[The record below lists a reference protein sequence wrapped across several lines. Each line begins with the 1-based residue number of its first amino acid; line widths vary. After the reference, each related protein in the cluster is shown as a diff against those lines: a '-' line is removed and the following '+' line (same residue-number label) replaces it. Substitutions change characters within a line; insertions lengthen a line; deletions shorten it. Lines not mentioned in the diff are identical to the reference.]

1 MKHIFAGITCL
12 VALVVYAMTMA
23 PTVSFWDC
31 GEFVACANTLGIPH
45 PPGTP
50 FFVFFARAV
59 IVLLPFVEEIAK
71 RVNYIS
77 VVSSAATVY
86 VTALFAWELLATVL
100 KTDALA
106 QKISDKVRYIVL
118 GTAALVA
125 GFLLTFSD
133 TFWFNAVEAEV
144 YGIAMFILMLVSYLG
159 LVWYNKRDDE
169 DSANRILIFICY
181 IAFLGV
187 GAHLYT
193 MLTVP
198 AVFVLLLVA
207 QPKKIVERIPVWITG
222 TLLCSV
228 IYMVSNFIEISIWCV
243 VVLFATIISSKKFGA
258 TKCCKFVVWA
268 VICFGLVYLVLNI
281 LDIGSSKRFI
291 KYVGILIGGGLC
303 KLVSKDVNDPAKDA
317 AYMRSLRLSL
327 AFAFFALI
335 GYSTHLYIPIRSELN
350 PTIDENNP
358 EINIRDDQGNLQ
370 LGNLFK
376 AENWDAFNAFI
387 ERKQYGSESMISRA
401 FYRRARTAHQ
411 FLSFPHMGYGG
422 YQMAQYLP
430 YKVGE
435 VNYANGVYTF
445 DSADNQPVE
454 RFGFKFPTQM
464 SFMGDAVLPQLLIF
478 LIFNGLIVM
487 VCVFIWRRNKKL
499 GVFTSIL
506 YALCSLGLLFY
517 INFADGA
524 RMEQRDHDY
533 WVSVMT
539 RNVQDLNSRGAG
551 INALPDPN
559 ELIDMR
565 QNIEHTKI
573 RIEMLKGRENTQG
586 RIAEL
591 QKQLETYTNS
601 SVWQNWTKIEQ
612 GFAQVGSRAPFPESV
627 HLEVRE
633 RDYFYTPAFI
643 FMSLIF
649 GIGAGILVFLCA
661 TGTMPTL
668 AAPLA
673 AALVLVSFVIPCA
686 SNYKEHDRSGLWVP
700 WDYAFNLLNSC
711 RPNAILFTNGDND
724 TFPLWFAQEVAGVR
738 KDVRVV
744 NLSLGN
750 TDWYIKQ
757 MLENEPILKL
767 SYTKETIDSDMVLD
781 NSSANNPNHQTSTWV
796 KKAQRLMP
804 QLKSRIDAMEG
815 QQLSAADSVKL
826 LQFKVHY
833 QVWDA
838 FTEWAARTRS
848 SMMLT
853 QHKLVVDLALQNMD
867 RPIEIST
874 TVGTSNFMG
883 LEKYMVQEGMVYNL
897 VKGDLN
903 PKRNAFDAA
912 YTANLIDNVYKYRGL
927 GDGTAYI
934 NDETIR
940 LLSSYISLY
949 LQISFDARDKIEK
962 LRNSHPFTADKK
974 AQVDS
979 LATASAKYLEMGIKQ
994 FPDEWRNYWAAAFV
1008 YQAAGMKQQAIEVAN
1023 RGLEAVPSFEEG
1035 GRARL
1040 MMAIRQAETLSDE
1053 PLKVEEPAPAADSAA
1068 PADSAASAVV
1078 AAAN

>member
-12 VALVVYAMTMA
+12 VALIVYVMTMA

-50 FFVFFARAV
+50 FFVFLARAV

-86 VTALFAWELLATVL
+86 VTALFAWEILAIVL
-100 KTDALA
+100 DSAKQVGEGIFERL
-106 QKISDKVRYIVL
+106 SDKITGKVRTTVL

-159 LVWYNKRDDE
+159 LVWYRKRDE
-169 DSANRILIFICY
+169 DYSDRILMFICY

-228 IYMVSNFIEISIWCV
+228 IYMVSAFIEISIACL
-243 VVLFATIISSKKFGA
+243 VVLS
-258 TKCCKFVVWA
+258 
-268 VICFGLVYLVLNI
+268 VLA
-281 LDIGSSKRFI
+281 L
-291 KYVGILIGGGLC
+291 
-303 KLVSKDVNDPAKDA
+303 AKPFKA
-317 AYMRSLRLSL
+317 GMNRSVRLSL
-327 AFAFFALI
+327 AFAFFALV

-376 AENWDAFNAFI
+376 AENWEAFNAFI

-401 FYRRARTAHQ
+401 FYRRSRVSHQ

-445 DSADNQPVE
+445 DAGDNQPVE
-454 RFGFKFPTQM
+454 RLGFKFPTQM
-464 SFMGDAVLPQLLIF
+464 SFMGDATLPQLLFF

-487 VCVFIWRRNKKL
+487 VCVFVWKRNTKM
-499 GVFTSIL
+499 GVFMSVL

-524 RMEQRDHDY
+524 RMEQRDRDY
-533 WVSVMT
+533 WVSVMN
-539 RNVQDLNSRGAG
+539 RNIQDLNNRGAG
-551 INALPDPN
+551 ITALPDPN

-565 QNIEHTKI
+565 QNIEHARI
-573 RIEMLKGRENTQG
+573 RLENLENRGGDAGRIESLKREISGYENT
-586 RIAEL
+586 A
-591 QKQLETYTNS
+591 
-601 SVWQNWTKIEQ
+601 VWQNWKKIEQ
-612 GFAQVGSRAPFPESV
+612 GFAQVGARAPFPESV

-643 FMSLIF
+643 FMSLVY
-649 GIGAGILVFLCA
+649 GVGAGILVFMAA
-661 TGTMPTL
+661 TGSMAVMATPV
-668 AAPLA
+668 AAT
-673 AALVLVSFVIPCA
+673 LVLVSFLIPCV

-700 WDYAFNLLNSC
+700 WDYAYNLLNSC

-724 TFPLWFAQEVAGVR
+724 TFPLWFAQEVAGIR

-757 MLENEPILKL
+757 MLDNEPILKL
-767 SYTKETIDSDMVLD
+767 SYTKETIDRDMVLD

-796 KKAQRLMP
+796 KNANRLMP
-804 QLKSRIDAMEG
+804 QLKQRIDAMEG
-815 QQLSAADSVKL
+815 QQLSAADSAKL

-848 SMMLT
+848 SMMLA
-853 QHKLVVDLALQNMD
+853 QHKLVIDLALQNMD

-883 LEKYMVQEGMVYNL
+883 LEKYMVQEGMVYNFQ
-897 VKGDLN
+897 KGDLTVR
-903 PKRNAFDAA
+903 RNSFDAA
-912 YTANLIDNVYKYRGL
+912 YTASLIDTVYKYRGL

-934 NDETIR
+934 NDETER
-940 LLSSYISLY
+940 LLSSYVSLY
-949 LQISFDARDKIEK
+949 LQISFDARDQIEK
-962 LRNSHPFTADKK
+962 LRSEHPFTAEKK
-974 AQVDS
+974 AKVDS
-979 LATASAKYLEMGIKQ
+979 LAASAAKYLEMGIKQ
-994 FPDEWRNYWAAAFV
+994 FPKEWRNYWAAAFV
-1008 YQAAGMKQQAIEVAN
+1008 FQAAGQKANAMDVVN
-1023 RGLEAVPSFEEG
+1023 RGMEAVPSFEEG

-1040 MMAIRQAETLSDE
+1040 AMAQRQIEMMSDE
-1053 PLKVEEPAPAADSAA
+1053 PLKVEEAPAAPAADSAETT
-1068 PADSAASAVV
+1068 PAENAVV

>member
-1 MKHIFAGITCL
+1 MLKEKWKKHLFAGIASL
-12 VALVVYAMTMA
+12 VALVVYVLTMA

-50 FFVFFARAV
+50 FFVFLARAV
-59 IVLLPFVEEIAK
+59 IILLPFVEEIAK

-100 KTDALA
+100 KSDVLA
-106 QKISDKVRYIVL
+106 EKISDKVRTVVL
-118 GTAALVA
+118 ATAALVA

-159 LVWYNKRDDE
+159 LVWYNKRNEAYSD
-169 DSANRILIFICY
+169 RILIFICY

-198 AVFVLLLVA
+198 AVFALLLVA
-207 QPKKIVERIPVWITG
+207 EPKKIVERIPIWITG

-228 IYMVSNFIEISIWCV
+228 IYMVSAFIEIS
-243 VVLFATIISSKKFGA
+243 
-258 TKCCKFVVWA
+258 FVCLIA
-268 VICFGLVYLVLNI
+268 LSI
-281 LDIGSSKRFI
+281 LCLAKPI
-291 KYVGILIGGGLC
+291 KNKGVQ
-303 KLVSKDVNDPAKDA
+303 
-317 AYMRSLRLSL
+317 RSMRLSL

-350 PTIDENNP
+350 PIIDENDP
-358 EINIRDDQGNLQ
+358 EINIRDEQGNLQ

-376 AENWDAFNAFI
+376 DENWVAFNNFI

-401 FYRRARTAHQ
+401 FYRRSRVSHQ

-430 YKVGE
+430 YKVGD

-445 DSADNQPVE
+445 DASDNQPIE
-454 RFGFKFPTQM
+454 RFGIKFPTQM
-464 SFMGDAVLPQLLIF
+464 NFMGDATLPQFIMF
-478 LIFNGLIVM
+478 LILNGLLVM
-487 VCVFIWRRNKKL
+487 VCVFVWKRNRNM
-499 GVFTSIL
+499 GVFVSVL

-517 INFADGA
+517 INFADGT
-524 RMEQRDHDY
+524 RMEQREHDY
-533 WVSVMT
+533 WVSVMS
-539 RNVQDLNSRGAG
+539 RNVSDLNSRGMG
-551 INALPDPN
+551 ISALPDPN

-565 QNIEHTKI
+565 QNIEFTKI
-573 RIEMLKGRENTQG
+573 RMENVKARG
-586 RIAEL
+586 GNDARLAEL
-591 QKQLETYTNS
+591 QRELDGYMNS
-601 SVWQNWTKIEQ
+601 AVWQNWQKIES
-612 GFAQVGSRAPFPESV
+612 GFAQVGSRAPFPDAV

-643 FMSLIF
+643 FMSMIY

-661 TGTMPTL
+661 TSSF
-668 AAPLA
+668 AAFANPV
-673 AALVLVSFVIPCA
+673 AALLVAVSFLIPCI

-700 WDYAFNLLNSC
+700 WDYAYNLLNSC

-724 TFPLWFAQEVAGVR
+724 TFPLWFAQEVAGIR

-757 MLENEPILKL
+757 MLTNEPILKL
-767 SYTKETIDSDMVLD
+767 SYDKAAIDRDMVLD
-781 NSSANNPNHQTSTWV
+781 NSSASNPNHQVATWV
-796 KKAQRLMP
+796 KNAQRLMP
-804 QLKSRIDAMEG
+804 QLKNRIDAMEG
-815 QQLSAADSVKL
+815 QQLSPADSAKL
-826 LQFKVHY
+826 MQFKVHY

-848 SMMLT
+848 GMMLT
-853 QHKLVVDLALQNMD
+853 QHKLVIDLALQNMD
-867 RPIEIST
+867 KPIEIST

-883 LEKYMVQEGMVYNL
+883 LEKYMVQEGMVYNF

-903 PKRNAFDAA
+903 PKRNAFDAK
-912 YTANLIDNVYKYRGL
+912 YTADLIDSVFKFRGL

-940 LLSSYISLY
+940 LLSGYVSLY
-949 LQISFDARDKIEK
+949 LQISFDARDKIST
-962 LRNSHPFTADKK
+962 LRNSHPFTAEKK

-979 LATASAKYLEMGIKQ
+979 LAASAAKYLEMGMKQ
-994 FPDEWRNYWAAAFV
+994 FPSEWRNYWAAAFV
-1008 YQAAGMKQQAIEVAN
+1008 YEAAGEKAKAQEVLN
-1023 RGLEAVPSFEEG
+1023 RGLENVPAYEEG

-1040 MMAIRQAETLSDE
+1040 LMSGRQIEQMSDE
-1053 PLKVEEPAPAADSAA
+1053 PLKVEESAPAEQPDSAEK
-1068 PADSAASAVV
+1068 DSAKEPAVV

>member
-1 MKHIFAGITCL
+1 MKHIFAGIASL
-12 VALVVYAMTMA
+12 VALIVYAMTMA

-106 QKISDKVRYIVL
+106 EKISSKVRTIVL
-118 GTAALVA
+118 ATAALVA

-144 YGIAMFILMLVSYLG
+144 YGVAMFILMLISYMG
-159 LVWYNKRDDE
+159 LLWFNKKDE
-169 DSANRILIFICY
+169 PSSDKILIFICY

-207 QPKKIVERIPVWITG
+207 EPKKIVERIPIWITG

-228 IYMVSNFIEISIWCV
+228 IYMVSAFIEISLVCL
-243 VVLFATIISSKKFGA
+243 VVLA
-258 TKCCKFVVWA
+258 
-268 VICFGLVYLVLNI
+268 I
-281 LDIGSSKRFI
+281 LTAI
-291 KYVGILIGGGLC
+291 KPFTPN
-303 KLVSKDVNDPAKDA
+303 VNKAI
-317 AYMRSLRLSL
+317 RLSL
-327 AFAFFALI
+327 AFAFFALV

-350 PTIDENNP
+350 PIIDENDP

-376 AENWDAFNAFI
+376 SENWESFNNFV
-387 ERKQYGSESMISRA
+387 ERKQYGSESMLSRA
-401 FYRRARTAHQ
+401 FYRRSQLAHQ
-411 FLSFPHMGYGG
+411 VLSFPSMSYGG

-430 YKVGE
+430 YKVGG

-445 DSADNQPVE
+445 DASENEPLE
-454 RFGFKFPTQM
+454 RFGIKFPTQM
-464 SFMGDAVLPQLLIF
+464 SFMGDQVLPQLLIF
-478 LIFNGLIVM
+478 ILFNGLIVM
-487 VCVFIWRRNKKL
+487 VCAFVWKRNKNL
-499 GVFTSIL
+499 GIYMSVL

-517 INFADGA
+517 INFADGT
-524 RMEQRDHDY
+524 RMEQREHDY
-533 WVSVMT
+533 WVSIMT
-539 RNVQDLNSRGAG
+539 RNVQDLNSRGAA
-551 INALPDPN
+551 IPMVPDPN
-559 ELIDMR
+559 DLIDLR
-565 QNIEHTKI
+565 QDIERTKI
-573 RIEMLKGRENTQG
+573 RIEVLRQRNTPAPK
-586 RIAEL
+586 IAEL
-591 QKQLETYTNS
+591 EKKLSSLQNS
-601 SVWQNWTKIEQ
+601 TAWQAWQKIEN
-612 GFAQVGSRAPFPESV
+612 GFAQVGARAPFPDAV
-627 HLEVRE
+627 HMEVRE

-643 FMSLIF
+643 FMSLIL
-649 GIGAGILVFLCA
+649 GIGAGILVLTCA
-661 TGTMPTL
+661 TGAY
-668 AAPLA
+668 AAFASPVA
-673 AALVLVSFVIPCA
+673 AVLVLVSFLVPCI

-700 WDYAFNLLNSC
+700 WDYAYNLLNSC

-724 TFPLWFAQEVAGVR
+724 TFPLWFAQEVAGIR

-757 MLENEPILKL
+757 MLDNEPILKL
-767 SYTKETIDSDMVLD
+767 SYDKKTIDSDMVLD
-781 NSSANNPNHQTSTWV
+781 NSSASNPNHQVSTWV
-796 KKAQRLMP
+796 KNAERLMP
-804 QLKSRIDAMEG
+804 QLKARIDQMEG
-815 QQLSAADSVKL
+815 QELSAADSAKL

-838 FTEWAARTRS
+838 FVDWANRTRS

-853 QHKLVVDLALQNMD
+853 QHKLVIDLALQNMD
-867 RPIEIST
+867 KPIEIST

-883 LEKYMVQEGMVYNL
+883 LEKYMVQEGMVYNF
-897 VKGDLN
+897 VKGDLE

-912 YTANLIDNVYKYRGL
+912 YTASLIDSVYKFRGL
-927 GDGTAYI
+927 GDGTAFV
-934 NDETIR
+934 NSETER
-940 LLSSYISLY
+940 LLSSYVSLY
-949 LQISFDARDKIEK
+949 LQISFDVRDQISA
-962 LRNSHPFTADKK
+962 LRQEHPFTKEKK
-974 AQVDS
+974 ATVDS
-979 LATASAKYLEMGIKQ
+979 LALQATKYLELGIRQ
-994 FPDEWRNYWAAAFV
+994 FPKEWRCYWAAAFV
-1008 YQAAGMKQQAIEVAN
+1008 FEAAGMKQEALNVLSKGIAAI
-1023 RGLEAVPSFEEG
+1023 PDYEEG
-1035 GRARL
+1035 GKARL
-1040 MMAIRQAETLSDE
+1040 AMSLQQISAMPDE
-1053 PLKVEEPAPAADSAA
+1053 PLQVEETLPETDSSNGVSDTAGGVQ
-1068 PADSAASAVV
+1068 DSTVETSDSTPTV
-1078 AAAN
+1078 AMAQ

>member
-1 MKHIFAGITCL
+1 MLKEKWMKHIFAGITCL
-12 VALVVYAMTMA
+12 VALIVYVMTMA

-50 FFVFFARAV
+50 FFVFLARAV
-59 IVLLPFVEEIAK
+59 IVLLPFVGEIAK

-106 QKISDKVRYIVL
+106 EKITGKVRTAVL

-159 LVWYNKRDDE
+159 LVWYNKRNEAYSD
-169 DSANRILIFICY
+169 RILIFICY

-198 AVFVLLLVA
+198 AVFALLLVA
-207 QPKKIVERIPVWITG
+207 EPKKIVERIPIWITG

-228 IYMVSNFIEISIWCV
+228 IYMVSAFIEIS
-243 VVLFATIISSKKFGA
+243 
-258 TKCCKFVVWA
+258 FVCLIA
-268 VICFGLVYLVLNI
+268 LSILCLVKPVKNP
-281 LDIGSSKRFI
+281 G
-291 KYVGILIGGGLC
+291 VQ
-303 KLVSKDVNDPAKDA
+303 
-317 AYMRSLRLSL
+317 RSMRLSL

-350 PTIDENNP
+350 PIIDENDP
-358 EINIRDDQGNLQ
+358 EINIRDEQGNFQ

-376 AENWDAFNAFI
+376 DENWVAFNNFI

-401 FYRRARTAHQ
+401 FYRRSRVSHQ

-430 YKVGE
+430 YKVGD

-445 DSADNQPVE
+445 DANDNQPVE
-454 RFGFKFPTQM
+454 RLGIKFPTQM
-464 SFMGDAVLPQLLIF
+464 SFMGDATLPQFMMFLL
-478 LIFNGLIVM
+478 FNGLLVM
-487 VCVFIWRRNKKL
+487 ACVFVWKRNRHV
-499 GVFTSIL
+499 GVFVSAL

-517 INFADGA
+517 INFADGT
-524 RMEQRDHDY
+524 RMEQREHDY
-533 WVSVMT
+533 WVSVMN
-539 RNVQDLNSRGAG
+539 RNVSDLNARGMG
-551 INALPDPN
+551 ITALPDPN
-559 ELIDMR
+559 DLIDMR

-573 RIEMLKGRENTQG
+573 RMETLKARGANDARLADLQRELDG
-586 RIAEL
+586 
-591 QKQLETYTNS
+591 YMNS
-601 SVWQNWTKIEQ
+601 TVWQNWQKIEN
-612 GFAQVGSRAPFPESV
+612 GFAQVGSRAPFPDAV

-643 FMSLIF
+643 FMSMIY

-661 TGTMPTL
+661 TSSF
-668 AAPLA
+668 AAFANPV
-673 AALVLVSFVIPCA
+673 AALLVAVSFLVPCV

-757 MLENEPILKL
+757 MLDNEPILKL
-767 SYTKETIDSDMVLD
+767 SYDKAAIDRDMVLD
-781 NSSANNPNHQTSTWV
+781 NSSASNPNHQVSTWV
-796 KKAQRLMP
+796 KNAQRLMP
-804 QLKSRIDAMEG
+804 QLKNRIDAMEG
-815 QQLSAADSVKL
+815 QQLSAADSAKL

-848 SMMLT
+848 GMMLT
-853 QHKLVVDLALQNMD
+853 QHKLVIDLALQNMD
-867 RPIEIST
+867 KPIEIST

-897 VKGDLN
+897 VKGDLT

-912 YTANLIDNVYKYRGL
+912 YTANLIDSVFKFRGL

-934 NDETIR
+934 NSETER
-940 LLSSYISLY
+940 LLSGYVSLY
-949 LQISFDARDKIEK
+949 LQISFDARDKISA

-979 LATASAKYLEMGIKQ
+979 LATAAAKYLEMGMKQ
-994 FPDEWRNYWAAAFV
+994 FPSEWRNYWAAAFV
-1008 YQAAGMKQQAIEVAN
+1008 YEAAGEKAKAQEVLN
-1023 RGLEAVPSFEEG
+1023 RGLENVPVYEDG

-1040 MMAIRQAETLSDE
+1040 LMSGRQIEQMSDE
-1053 PLKVEEPAPAADSAA
+1053 PLKVEEPVPAE
-1068 PADSAASAVV
+1068 PADSAEKDSAKEPAVV
-1078 AAAN
+1078 AAAQ

>member
-1 MKHIFAGITCL
+1 MFNKEKWMKHIFAGITCL

-106 QKISDKVRYIVL
+106 QKISEKVRYIVL

-144 YGIAMFILMLVSYLG
+144 YGIAMLILMLVSYLG

-169 DSANRILIFICY
+169 DYANRILIFICY

-198 AVFVLLLVA
+198 AVFALLLVA
-207 QPKKIVERIPVWITG
+207 EPKKIVERIPVWITG

-228 IYMVSNFIEISIWCV
+228 IYMVSAFIEISLGCL
-243 VVLFATIISSKKFGA
+243 VVLAILSVAKPFRPRMNK
-258 TKCCKFVVWA
+258 A
-268 VICFGLVYLVLNI
+268 V
-281 LDIGSSKRFI
+281 
-291 KYVGILIGGGLC
+291 
-303 KLVSKDVNDPAKDA
+303 
-317 AYMRSLRLSL
+317 RLSL

>member
-1 MKHIFAGITCL
+1 MLKEKWMKHIFAGIAAL
-12 VALVVYAMTMA
+12 VALVVYVLTMA

-50 FFVFFARAV
+50 FFVFLARAV
-59 IVLLPFVEEIAK
+59 IVLLPFVGEIAK

-106 QKISDKVRYIVL
+106 EKITGKVRTAVL
-118 GTAALVA
+118 ATSALVA

-159 LVWYNKRDDE
+159 LVWYNKRNEEYSD
-169 DSANRILIFICY
+169 RILIFICY

-198 AVFVLLLVA
+198 AVFALLLVA
-207 QPKKIVERIPVWITG
+207 EPKKIVERIPIWITG

-228 IYMVSNFIEISIWCV
+228 IYMVSAFIEIS
-243 VVLFATIISSKKFGA
+243 F
-258 TKCCKFVVWA
+258 
-268 VICFGLVYLVLNI
+268 ICLIALSI
-281 LDIGSSKRFI
+281 LCLAKPI
-291 KYVGILIGGGLC
+291 KNKGVQ
-303 KLVSKDVNDPAKDA
+303 
-317 AYMRSLRLSL
+317 RSMRLSL

-350 PTIDENNP
+350 PIIDENDP
-358 EINIRDDQGNLQ
+358 EINIRDEQGNLQ

-376 AENWDAFNAFI
+376 DENWVAFNNFI

-401 FYRRARTAHQ
+401 FYRRARISHQ

-430 YKVGE
+430 YKVGD
-435 VNYANGVYTF
+435 VNYANGIYTF
-445 DSADNQPVE
+445 DAADNQPVE
-454 RFGFKFPTQM
+454 RFGIKFPTQM
-464 SFMGDAVLPQLLIF
+464 SFMGDATLPQFLMF
-478 LIFNGLIVM
+478 LIFNGLLIM
-487 VCVFIWRRNKKL
+487 VCVFVWKRNRNM
-499 GVFTSIL
+499 GVFVSVL

-517 INFADGA
+517 INFADGT
-524 RMEQRDHDY
+524 RMEQREHDY
-533 WVSVMT
+533 WVSVMS
-539 RNVQDLNSRGAG
+539 RNVQDLNSRGMG
-551 INALPDPN
+551 ITALPDPN

-565 QNIEHTKI
+565 QNIEHAKI
-573 RIEMLKGRENTQG
+573 RMETLKARGANDAQLATLQRE
-586 RIAEL
+586 IDD
-591 QKQLETYTNS
+591 YSNS
-601 SVWQNWTKIEQ
+601 VVWQNWQKIEN
-612 GFAQVGSRAPFPESV
+612 GFAQVGARAPFPDAV

-643 FMSLIF
+643 FMSMIY
-649 GIGAGILVFLCA
+649 GIGAGILVFMVA
-661 TGTMPTL
+661 TSSF
-668 AAPLA
+668 AAFANPVA
-673 AALVLVSFVIPCA
+673 AALVAVSFLVPCI

-757 MLENEPILKL
+757 MLDNEPILKL
-767 SYTKETIDSDMVLD
+767 SYDKAAIDRDMVLD
-781 NSSANNPNHQTSTWV
+781 NSSASNPNHQVSTWV
-796 KKAQRLMP
+796 KNAQRLMP
-804 QLKSRIDAMEG
+804 QLKNRIDAMEG
-815 QQLSAADSVKL
+815 QQLSAADSAKL
-826 LQFKVHY
+826 MQFKVHY

-848 SMMLT
+848 GMMLT
-853 QHKLVVDLALQNMD
+853 QHKLVIDLALQNMD
-867 RPIEIST
+867 KPIEIST

-883 LEKYMVQEGMVYNL
+883 LEKYMVQEGMVYNF

-912 YTANLIDNVYKYRGL
+912 YTANLIDSVFKFRGL

-934 NDETIR
+934 NSETER
-940 LLSSYISLY
+940 LLSGYVSLY
-949 LQISFDARDKIEK
+949 LQISFDARDKITALK
-962 LRNSHPFTADKK
+962 NSHPFTAEKK
-974 AQVDS
+974 AEVDS
-979 LATASAKYLEMGIKQ
+979 LAAAASKYLEMGMKQ
-994 FPDEWRNYWAAAFV
+994 FPSEWRNYWAAAFV
-1008 YQAAGMKQQAIEVAN
+1008 YEAAGEKAKAQEVLN
-1023 RGLEAVPSFEEG
+1023 RGLENVPAYEEG

-1040 MMAIRQAETLSDE
+1040 LMSGRQIEMMSDE
-1053 PLKVEEPAPAADSAA
+1053 PLKVEAPAEPATDSAEK
-1068 PADSAASAVV
+1068 DSAKEPAVV
-1078 AAAN
+1078 AAAE

>member
-1 MKHIFAGITCL
+1 MKHIFAGIASL
-12 VALVVYAMTMA
+12 VALIVYAMTMA

-106 QKISDKVRYIVL
+106 EKISFKVRTIVL
-118 GTAALVA
+118 ATAALVA

-144 YGIAMFILMLVSYLG
+144 YGVAMFILMLVSYLG
-159 LVWYNKRDDE
+159 LVWYNKKDE
-169 DSANRILIFICY
+169 PSSDKILIFICY

-207 QPKKIVERIPVWITG
+207 EPKKIVERIPIWITG

-228 IYMVSNFIEISIWCV
+228 IYMVSAFIEISLVCL
-243 VVLFATIISSKKFGA
+243 VVLA
-258 TKCCKFVVWA
+258 
-268 VICFGLVYLVLNI
+268 I
-281 LDIGSSKRFI
+281 LTAI
-291 KYVGILIGGGLC
+291 KPFTPN
-303 KLVSKDVNDPAKDA
+303 VNKAI
-317 AYMRSLRLSL
+317 RLSL
-327 AFAFFALI
+327 AFAFFALV

-350 PTIDENNP
+350 PIIDENDP

-376 AENWDAFNAFI
+376 SENWESFNNFV
-387 ERKQYGSESMISRA
+387 ERKQYGSESMLSRA
-401 FYRRARTAHQ
+401 FYRRSQLAHQ
-411 FLSFPHMGYGG
+411 VLSFPSMSYGG

-430 YKVGE
+430 YKVGG

-445 DSADNQPVE
+445 DASENEPLE
-454 RFGFKFPTQM
+454 RFGIKFPTQM
-464 SFMGDAVLPQLLIF
+464 SFMGDQVLPQLLIF
-478 LIFNGLIVM
+478 ILFNGLIVM
-487 VCVFIWRRNKKL
+487 VCAFVWKRNRNL
-499 GVFTSIL
+499 GIYMSVL

-517 INFADGA
+517 INFADGT
-524 RMEQRDHDY
+524 RMEQREPDY
-533 WVSVMT
+533 CVSIMS
-539 RNVQDLNSRGAG
+539 RNVQDLNSRGAA
-551 INALPDPN
+551 IPMVPDPN
-559 ELIDMR
+559 DLIDLR
-565 QNIEHTKI
+565 QDIERTKI
-573 RIEMLKGRENTQG
+573 RIEVLRQRNTPAPK
-586 RIAEL
+586 IAEL
-591 QKQLETYTNS
+591 EKKLSSLQNS
-601 SVWQNWTKIEQ
+601 TAWQAWQKIEN
-612 GFAQVGSRAPFPESV
+612 GFAQVGARAPFPDAV
-627 HLEVRE
+627 HMEVRE

-643 FMSLIF
+643 FMSLIL
-649 GIGAGILVFLCA
+649 GIGAGILVLTCA
-661 TGTMPTL
+661 TGAY
-668 AAPLA
+668 AAFASPVA
-673 AALVLVSFVIPCA
+673 AVLVLVSFLVPCI

-700 WDYAFNLLNSC
+700 WDYAYNLLNSC

-724 TFPLWFAQEVAGVR
+724 TFPLWFAQEVAGIR

-757 MLENEPILKL
+757 MLDNEPVLKL
-767 SYTKETIDSDMVLD
+767 SYDKKTIDSDMVLD
-781 NSSANNPNHQTSTWV
+781 NSSASNPNHQVSTWV
-796 KKAQRLMP
+796 KNAERLMP
-804 QLKSRIDAMEG
+804 QLKARIDQMEG
-815 QQLSAADSVKL
+815 QELSAADSAKL

-838 FTEWAARTRS
+838 FVDWANRTRS

-853 QHKLVVDLALQNMD
+853 QHKLVIDLALQNMD
-867 RPIEIST
+867 KPIEIST

-883 LEKYMVQEGMVYNL
+883 LEKYMVQEGMVYNF
-897 VKGDLN
+897 VKGDLE

-912 YTANLIDNVYKYRGL
+912 YTASLIDSVYKFRGL
-927 GDGTAYI
+927 GDGTAFI
-934 NDETIR
+934 NSETER
-940 LLSSYISLY
+940 LLSSYVSLY
-949 LQISFDARDKIEK
+949 LQISFDVRDQISA
-962 LRNSHPFTADKK
+962 LRQEHPFTKEKK
-974 AQVDS
+974 ATVDS
-979 LATASAKYLEMGIKQ
+979 LALQATKYLELGIRQ
-994 FPDEWRNYWAAAFV
+994 FPKEWRCYWASAFV
-1008 YQAAGMKQQAIEVAN
+1008 FEAAGMKQEALNVLSKGIAAI
-1023 RGLEAVPSFEEG
+1023 PDYEEG
-1035 GRARL
+1035 GKARL
-1040 MMAIRQAETLSDE
+1040 AMSLQQISAMPDE
-1053 PLKVEEPAPAADSAA
+1053 PLQVEEPLPETDSTVETS
-1068 PADSAASAVV
+1068 DSTPTV
-1078 AAAN
+1078 AMAQ

>member
-1 MKHIFAGITCL
+1 MLKEKWMKHIFAGIAAL
-12 VALVVYAMTMA
+12 VALVVYVLTMA

-50 FFVFFARAV
+50 FFVFLARAV
-59 IVLLPFVEEIAK
+59 IVLLPFVGEIAK

-106 QKISDKVRYIVL
+106 EKITGKVRTAVL
-118 GTAALVA
+118 ATSALVA

-159 LVWYNKRDDE
+159 LVWYNKRNEEYSD
-169 DSANRILIFICY
+169 RILIFICY

-198 AVFVLLLVA
+198 AVFALLLVA
-207 QPKKIVERIPVWITG
+207 EPKKIVERIPIWITG

-228 IYMVSNFIEISIWCV
+228 IYMVSAFIEIS
-243 VVLFATIISSKKFGA
+243 F
-258 TKCCKFVVWA
+258 
-268 VICFGLVYLVLNI
+268 ICLIALSI
-281 LDIGSSKRFI
+281 LCLAKPI
-291 KYVGILIGGGLC
+291 KNKGVQ
-303 KLVSKDVNDPAKDA
+303 
-317 AYMRSLRLSL
+317 RSMRLSL

-350 PTIDENNP
+350 PIIDENDP
-358 EINIRDDQGNLQ
+358 EINIRDEQGNLQ

-376 AENWDAFNAFI
+376 DENWVAFNNFI

-401 FYRRARTAHQ
+401 FYRRARISHQ

-430 YKVGE
+430 YKVGD
-435 VNYANGVYTF
+435 VNYANGIYTF
-445 DSADNQPVE
+445 DAADNQPVE
-454 RFGFKFPTQM
+454 RFGIKFPTQM
-464 SFMGDAVLPQLLIF
+464 SFMGDATLPQFLMF
-478 LIFNGLIVM
+478 LIFNGLLIM
-487 VCVFIWRRNKKL
+487 VCVFVWKRNRNM
-499 GVFTSIL
+499 GVFVSVL

-517 INFADGA
+517 INFADGT
-524 RMEQRDHDY
+524 RMEQREHDY
-533 WVSVMT
+533 WVSIMS
-539 RNVQDLNSRGAG
+539 RNVQDLNSRGMG
-551 INALPDPN
+551 ITALPDPN
-559 ELIDMR
+559 DLIDMR
-565 QNIEHTKI
+565 QNIEHAKI
-573 RIEMLKGRENTQG
+573 RMETLKARGANEAQLATLQRE
-586 RIAEL
+586 IDD
-591 QKQLETYTNS
+591 YSNS
-601 SVWQNWTKIEQ
+601 VVWQNWQKIEN
-612 GFAQVGSRAPFPESV
+612 GFAQVGARAPFPDAV

-643 FMSLIF
+643 FMSMIY
-649 GIGAGILVFLCA
+649 GIGAGILVFLVA
-661 TGTMPTL
+661 TSSF
-668 AAPLA
+668 AAFANPVA
-673 AALVLVSFVIPCA
+673 AALVAVSFLVPCI

-757 MLENEPILKL
+757 MLDNEPILKL
-767 SYTKETIDSDMVLD
+767 SYDKAAIDRDMVLD
-781 NSSANNPNHQTSTWV
+781 NSSAGNPNHQVSTWV
-796 KKAQRLMP
+796 KNAQRLMP
-804 QLKSRIDAMEG
+804 QLKNRIDAMEG
-815 QQLSAADSVKL
+815 QELSSADSTKL
-826 LQFKVHY
+826 KMFKVHY

-838 FTEWAARTRS
+838 FNEWAARTRS
-848 SMMLT
+848 GMMLT
-853 QHKLVVDLALQNMD
+853 QHKLVIDLALQNMD
-867 RPIEIST
+867 KPIEIST

-883 LEKYMVQEGMVYNL
+883 LEKYMVQEGLVYNL
-897 VKGDLN
+897 VKGDL
-903 PKRNAFDAA
+903 KARDRSFDAA
-912 YTANLIDNVYKYRGL
+912 YTAKLIDSTFKFRGL

-934 NDETIR
+934 NSETER
-940 LLSSYISLY
+940 LLSSYVSLY
-949 LQISFDARDKIEK
+949 LQISFDIREK
-962 LRNSHPFTADKK
+962 MAALRSSSPFTASKK
-974 AQVDS
+974 AEMDS
-979 LATASAKYLEMGIKQ
+979 LAATATKYLELGMKQ
-994 FPDEWRNYWAAAFV
+994 FPREWRNYWAAAFIYEV
-1008 YQAAGMKQQAIEVAN
+1008 AGMKKEAVEVIE
-1023 RGLEAVPSFEEG
+1023 RGLKNVPEFDEG

-1040 MMAIRQAETLSDE
+1040 LMSQQQINQMSDE
-1053 PLKVEEPAPAADSAA
+1053 PLKVEADVPATVDTAVSDSSAT
-1068 PADSAASAVV
+1068 DSTPVV

>member
-1 MKHIFAGITCL
+1 MKINEKWYKHIFAGIAGFI
-12 VALVVYAMTMA
+12 ALIIYMMTMA

-59 IVLLPFVEEIAK
+59 ILLLPFVGEIAK

-100 KTDALA
+100 KTDNLA
-106 QKISDKVRYIVL
+106 QKISAQMRTFVL

-144 YGIAMFILMLVSYLG
+144 YGVAMFILMLVSYLG
-159 LVWYNKRDDE
+159 LVWYNKRDEEGSDK
-169 DSANRILIFICY
+169 ILIFICY

-207 QPKKIVERIPVWITG
+207 QPKKIVERIPIWVTG

-228 IYMVSNFIEISIWCV
+228 IYMVSAFIEIS
-243 VVLFATIISSKKFGA
+243 LFCLIALSVIVFVPAISAKF
-258 TKCCKFVVWA
+258 
-268 VICFGLVYLVLNI
+268 NPN
-281 LDIGSSKRFI
+281 
-291 KYVGILIGGGLC
+291 
-303 KLVSKDVNDPAKDA
+303 VNKAFK
-317 AYMRSLRLSL
+317 LSL
-327 AFAFFALI
+327 AFAFFALV

-350 PTIDENNP
+350 PTIDENDP
-358 EINIRDDQGNLQ
+358 ELNIRDEQGNLQ
-370 LGNLFK
+370 LSNLFNAK
-376 AENWDAFNAFI
+376 NWDAFNAFI

-401 FYRRARTAHQ
+401 FYRRSRLAHQ
-411 FLSFPHMGYGG
+411 VLSFPSMSYGG

-430 YKVGE
+430 TKVGG

-445 DSADNQPVE
+445 DASENEPVQ
-454 RFGFKFPTQM
+454 RLGMTFPTQM
-464 SFMGDAVLPQLLIF
+464 SFMGDNIPMQLFFF
-478 LIFNGLIVM
+478 LLFNGLIVAT
-487 VCVFIWRRNKKL
+487 CVYVYKRNKHV
-499 GVFTSIL
+499 GIFISTL
-506 YALCSLGLLFY
+506 YVLCSLGLLFY
-517 INFADGA
+517 INFADGT
-524 RMEQRDHDY
+524 RMEQRDRDY
-533 WVSVMT
+533 WVSAMT
-539 RNVQDLNSRGAG
+539 RNVADLNSAGAG
-551 INALPDPN
+551 ISSLPDPN
-559 ELIDMR
+559 ELIDLRQTIDHSKLTIERLRMR
-565 QNIEHTKI
+565 NAPEAKI
-573 RIEMLKGRENTQG
+573 AEFERKINDAENTT
-586 RIAEL
+586 AW
-591 QKQLETYTNS
+591 KN
-601 SVWQNWTKIEQ
+601 WQKIEES
-612 GFAQVGSRAPFPESV
+612 FARFGQRAPFPEAV
-627 HLEVRE
+627 HMEVRE

-643 FMSLIF
+643 FMSLIY
-649 GIGAGILVFLCA
+649 GIGAGILVL
-661 TGTMPTL
+661 L
-668 AAPLA
+668 AATTASTMTFATPIA
-673 AALVLVSFVIPCA
+673 AALVLVSFLVPCI

-700 WDYAFNLLNSC
+700 WDYAYNLLNSC

-757 MLENEPILKL
+757 MLTNEPILKL

-781 NSSANNPNHQTSTWV
+781 NSSANNPNHQVSTWV
-796 KKAQRLMP
+796 RKAEN
-804 QLKSRIDAMEG
+804 LKPKLKERIDQMEAAG
-815 QQLSAADSVKL
+815 NLSAADSAKL
-826 LQFKVHY
+826 LQFKVNY

-838 FTEWAARTRS
+838 FTDWVRKYRS

-853 QHKLVVDLALQNMD
+853 QHKLVIDLALQNMD

-897 VKGDLN
+897 VKGDLTPRPN
-903 PKRNAFDAA
+903 SFDAKK
-912 YTANLIDNVYKYRGL
+912 TAALIDSVYKFRGL

-934 NDETIR
+934 NSETER
-940 LLSSYISLY
+940 LLSSYVSLY
-949 LQISFDARDKIEK
+949 LQISFDAREKIAGLISK
-962 LRNSHPFTADKK
+962 KPFTK
-974 AQVDS
+974 AAKAEVERIAND
-979 LATASAKYLEMGIKQ
+979 AAKYLELGMTQ
-994 FPDEWRNYWAAAFV
+994 FPREWRNYWAASYV
-1008 YQAAGMKQQAIEVAN
+1008 YASAGMKAKALDVVK
-1023 RGLEAVPSFEEG
+1023 RGLENIPSYDAPG
-1035 GRARL
+1035 QSRL
-1040 MMAIRQAETLSDE
+1040 AMSRQQIEAIADE
-1053 PLKVEEPAPAADSAA
+1053 SLKVDEEPAPSA
-1068 PADSAASAVV
+1068 PAATDSPAT
-1078 AAAN
+1078 AN

>member
-1 MKHIFAGITCL
+1 MLKEKWMKHIFAGIAAF
-12 VALVVYAMTMA
+12 VALIVYVLTMA

-50 FFVFFARAV
+50 FFVFLARAV
-59 IVLLPFVEEIAK
+59 IVLLPFVGEIAK

-106 QKISDKVRYIVL
+106 EKITGKVRTAVL
-118 GTAALVA
+118 GSAALVA

-159 LVWYNKRDDE
+159 LVWYNKRNEEYSD
-169 DSANRILIFICY
+169 RILIFICY

-198 AVFVLLLVA
+198 AVFALLLVA
-207 QPKKIVERIPVWITG
+207 EPKKIVERIPIWITG

-228 IYMVSNFIEISIWCV
+228 IYMVSAFIEIS
-243 VVLFATIISSKKFGA
+243 F
-258 TKCCKFVVWA
+258 
-268 VICFGLVYLVLNI
+268 ICLIALSI
-281 LDIGSSKRFI
+281 LCLAKPI
-291 KYVGILIGGGLC
+291 KNKGVQ
-303 KLVSKDVNDPAKDA
+303 
-317 AYMRSLRLSL
+317 RSMRLSL

-350 PTIDENNP
+350 PIIDENDP
-358 EINIRDDQGNLQ
+358 EINIRDEQGNLQ

-376 AENWDAFNAFI
+376 DENWVAFNNFI

-401 FYRRARTAHQ
+401 FYRRARISHQ

-422 YQMAQYLP
+422 YQMAQFLP
-430 YKVGE
+430 YKVGD
-435 VNYANGVYTF
+435 VNYANGIYTF
-445 DSADNQPVE
+445 DAADNQPVE
-454 RFGFKFPTQM
+454 RFGIKFPTQM
-464 SFMGDAVLPQLLIF
+464 SFMGDATLPQFLMF
-478 LIFNGLIVM
+478 LIFNGLLVM
-487 VCVFIWRRNKKL
+487 VCVFVWKRNRNV
-499 GVFTSIL
+499 GVFVSVL

-517 INFADGA
+517 INFADGT
-524 RMEQRDHDY
+524 RMEQREHDY
-533 WVSVMT
+533 WVSIMS
-539 RNVQDLNSRGAG
+539 RNVQDLNSRGMG
-551 INALPDPN
+551 ITALPDPN
-559 ELIDMR
+559 DLIDMR
-565 QNIEHTKI
+565 QNIEHAKI
-573 RIEMLKGRENTQG
+573 RMETLKARGANEAQLATLQRE
-586 RIAEL
+586 IDD
-591 QKQLETYTNS
+591 YSNS
-601 SVWQNWTKIEQ
+601 VVWQNWQKIEN
-612 GFAQVGSRAPFPESV
+612 GFAQVGARAPFPDAV

-643 FMSLIF
+643 FMSMIY
-649 GIGAGILVFLCA
+649 GIGAGILVFLVA
-661 TGTMPTL
+661 TSSF
-668 AAPLA
+668 AAFANPA
-673 AALVLVSFVIPCA
+673 AAVLVAVSFLVPCI

-757 MLENEPILKL
+757 MLDNEPILKL
-767 SYTKETIDSDMVLD
+767 SYDKAAIDRDMVLD
-781 NSSANNPNHQTSTWV
+781 NSSASNPNHQVSTWV
-796 KKAQRLMP
+796 KNAQRLMP
-804 QLKSRIDAMEG
+804 QLKNRIDAMEG
-815 QQLSAADSVKL
+815 QTLSPADSAKL
-826 LQFKVHY
+826 MQFKVHY

-838 FTEWAARTRS
+838 FTEWANRTRS
-848 SMMLT
+848 GMMLT
-853 QHKLVVDLALQNMD
+853 QHKLVIDLALQNMD
-867 RPIEIST
+867 KPIEIST

-883 LEKYMVQEGMVYNL
+883 LEKYMVQEGMVYNF

-912 YTANLIDNVYKYRGL
+912 YTANLIDSVFKFRGL

-934 NDETIR
+934 NSETER
-940 LLSSYISLY
+940 LLSGYVSLY
-949 LQISFDARDKIEK
+949 LQISFDARDKITALK
-962 LRNSHPFTADKK
+962 NSHPFTAEKK
-974 AQVDS
+974 AEVDS
-979 LATASAKYLEMGIKQ
+979 LAAAASKYLEMGMKQ
-994 FPDEWRNYWAAAFV
+994 FPSEWRNYWAAAFV
-1008 YQAAGMKQQAIEVAN
+1008 YEAAGEKAKAQEVLN
-1023 RGLEAVPSFEEG
+1023 RGLDNVPAYEEG

-1040 MMAIRQAETLSDE
+1040 LMSGRQIEMMSDE
-1053 PLKVEEPAPAADSAA
+1053 PLKIEAPAEPATDSAEK
-1068 PADSAASAVV
+1068 DSAKEPAVV
-1078 AAAN
+1078 AAAE

>member
-1 MKHIFAGITCL
+1 MLKEKWMKHIFAGIAAL
-12 VALVVYAMTMA
+12 VALVVYVLTMA

-50 FFVFFARAV
+50 FFVFLARAV
-59 IVLLPFVEEIAK
+59 IVLLPFVGEIAK

-106 QKISDKVRYIVL
+106 EKITGKVRTAVL
-118 GTAALVA
+118 ATSALVA

-159 LVWYNKRDDE
+159 LVWYNKRNEEYSD
-169 DSANRILIFICY
+169 RILIFICY

-198 AVFVLLLVA
+198 AVFALLLVA
-207 QPKKIVERIPVWITG
+207 EPKKIVERIPIWITG

-228 IYMVSNFIEISIWCV
+228 IYMVSAFIEIS
-243 VVLFATIISSKKFGA
+243 F
-258 TKCCKFVVWA
+258 
-268 VICFGLVYLVLNI
+268 ICLIALSI
-281 LDIGSSKRFI
+281 LCLAKPI
-291 KYVGILIGGGLC
+291 KNKGVQ
-303 KLVSKDVNDPAKDA
+303 
-317 AYMRSLRLSL
+317 RSMRLSL

-350 PTIDENNP
+350 PIIDENDP
-358 EINIRDDQGNLQ
+358 EINIRDEQGNLQ

-376 AENWDAFNAFI
+376 DENWVAFNNFI

-401 FYRRARTAHQ
+401 FYRRARISHQ

-430 YKVGE
+430 YKVGD
-435 VNYANGVYTF
+435 VNYANGIYTF
-445 DSADNQPVE
+445 DAADNQPVE
-454 RFGFKFPTQM
+454 RFGIKFPTQM
-464 SFMGDAVLPQLLIF
+464 SFMGDATLPQFLMF
-478 LIFNGLIVM
+478 LIFNGLLIM
-487 VCVFIWRRNKKL
+487 VCVFVWKRNRNM
-499 GVFTSIL
+499 GVFVSVL

-517 INFADGA
+517 INFADGT
-524 RMEQRDHDY
+524 RMEQREHDY
-533 WVSVMT
+533 WVSVMS
-539 RNVQDLNSRGAG
+539 RNVQDLNSRGMG
-551 INALPDPN
+551 ITALPDPN

-565 QNIEHTKI
+565 QNIEHAKI
-573 RIEMLKGRENTQG
+573 RMETLKARGANDAQLATLQRE
-586 RIAEL
+586 IDD
-591 QKQLETYTNS
+591 YFNS
-601 SVWQNWTKIEQ
+601 VVWQNWQKIEN
-612 GFAQVGSRAPFPESV
+612 GFAQVGARAPFPDAV

-643 FMSLIF
+643 FMSMIY
-649 GIGAGILVFLCA
+649 GIGAGILVFLVA
-661 TGTMPTL
+661 TSSF
-668 AAPLA
+668 AAFANPVA
-673 AALVLVSFVIPCA
+673 AALVAVSFLVPCI

-700 WDYAFNLLNSC
+700 WDYAYNLLNSC

-724 TFPLWFAQEVAGVR
+724 TFPLWFAQEVAGIR

-757 MLENEPILKL
+757 MLTNEPILKL
-767 SYTKETIDSDMVLD
+767 SYDKAAIDRDMVLD
-781 NSSANNPNHQTSTWV
+781 NSSASNPNHQVSTWV
-796 KKAQRLMP
+796 KNAQRLMP
-804 QLKSRIDAMEG
+804 QLKNRIDAMEG
-815 QQLSAADSVKL
+815 QQLSAADSAKL
-826 LQFKVHY
+826 MQFKVHY

-838 FTEWAARTRS
+838 FTEWANRTRS
-848 SMMLT
+848 GMMLT
-853 QHKLVVDLALQNMD
+853 QHKLVIDLALQNMD
-867 RPIEIST
+867 KPIEIST

-883 LEKYMVQEGMVYNL
+883 LEKYMVQEGMVYNF

-912 YTANLIDNVYKYRGL
+912 YTANLIDSVFKFRGL

-934 NDETIR
+934 NSETER
-940 LLSSYISLY
+940 LLSGYVSLY
-949 LQISFDARDKIEK
+949 LQISFDARDKITALK
-962 LRNSHPFTADKK
+962 NSHPFTAEKK
-974 AQVDS
+974 AEVDS
-979 LATASAKYLEMGIKQ
+979 LAAAASKYLEMGMKQ
-994 FPDEWRNYWAAAFV
+994 FPSEWRNYWAAAFV
-1008 YQAAGMKQQAIEVAN
+1008 YEAAGEKAKAQEVLN
-1023 RGLEAVPSFEEG
+1023 RGLENVPAYEEG

-1040 MMAIRQAETLSDE
+1040 LMSGRQIEMMSDE
-1053 PLKVEEPAPAADSAA
+1053 PLKIEAPAEPATDSAEK
-1068 PADSAASAVV
+1068 DSAKEPAVV
-1078 AAAN
+1078 AAAE

>member
-1 MKHIFAGITCL
+1 MLKEKWMKHIFAGISCF
-12 VALVVYAMTMA
+12 VALIIYCMTMA

-50 FFVFFARAV
+50 FFVFLARAV
-59 IVLLPFVEEIAK
+59 IVLLPFVGEIAK

-86 VTALFAWELLATVL
+86 VTALFAWEILAIVL
-100 KTDALA
+100 DSAKQKGEGLVERLA
-106 QKISDKVRYIVL
+106 DKISGKTRTIVL

-159 LVWYNKRDDE
+159 LVWYKKKDE
-169 DSANRILIFICY
+169 EYSDRILIFICY

-198 AVFVLLLVA
+198 AVFALLLVA

-228 IYMVSNFIEISIWCV
+228 IYMVSAFIEISLVCL
-243 VVLFATIISSKKFGA
+243 VVLAILA
-258 TKCCKFVVWA
+258 VVKPFKA
-268 VICFGLVYLVLNI
+268 GMN
-281 LDIGSSKRFI
+281 
-291 KYVGILIGGGLC
+291 
-303 KLVSKDVNDPAKDA
+303 
-317 AYMRSLRLSL
+317 RSVRLSL

-376 AENWDAFNAFI
+376 SENWDAFNAFI

-401 FYRRARTAHQ
+401 FYRRSRLSHQ

-445 DSADNQPVE
+445 DPGDNQPTE
-454 RFGFKFPTQM
+454 RMGIKFPTQM
-464 SFMGDAVLPQLLIF
+464 IMMGDNTFSQFLIF
-478 LIFNGLIVM
+478 FIFNGLLIM
-487 VCVFIWRRNKKL
+487 VCVFVWKRNQKM
-499 GVFTSIL
+499 GVFMSAL

-517 INFADGA
+517 INFADGT

-533 WVSVMT
+533 WVSVMS
-539 RNVQDLNSRGAG
+539 RNVQDLNARGAG
-551 INALPDPN
+551 ISALPDPN
-559 ELIDMR
+559 DLIDMR
-565 QNIEHTKI
+565 QNIEYAKI
-573 RIEMLKGRENTQG
+573 RMEYLKSRGGDAAKMTALQSEIDSYENS
-586 RIAEL
+586 A
-591 QKQLETYTNS
+591 
-601 SVWQNWTKIEQ
+601 VWQNWRKIEA
-612 GFAQVGSRAPFPESV
+612 GFAQVGQRAPFPEAV

-643 FMSLIF
+643 FMSLIY
-649 GIGAGILVFLCA
+649 GVGAGILVFMVA
-661 TGTMPTL
+661 TGTMATL
-668 AAPLA
+668 ATPLA
-673 AALVLVSFVIPCA
+673 AALVLVSFLVPCI

-700 WDYAFNLLNSC
+700 WDYAYNLLNSC

-724 TFPLWFAQEVAGVR
+724 TFPLWFAQEVAGIR

-767 SYTKETIDSDMVLD
+767 SYDKAAIDRDMVLD

-796 KKAQRLMP
+796 KNANRLMP
-804 QLKSRIDAMEG
+804 QLKQRIEAMEG
-815 QQLSAADSVKL
+815 QQLSAADSAKL

-853 QHKLVVDLALQNMD
+853 QHKLVIDLALQNMD

-883 LEKYMVQEGMVYNL
+883 LEKYMVQEGMVYNF
-897 VKGDLN
+897 VKGDLT
-903 PKRNAFDAA
+903 PRRNSFDAA
-912 YTANLIDNVYKYRGL
+912 YTASLIDTVYKYRGL

-934 NDETIR
+934 NDETER

-949 LQISFDARDKIEK
+949 LQISFDARDKIEQ
-962 LRNSHPFTADKK
+962 LRGDHPFTADKK

-979 LATASAKYLEMGIKQ
+979 LATSAVKYLEMGIKQ
-994 FPDEWRNYWAAAFV
+994 FPKEWRNYWAAAFV
-1008 YQAAGMKQQAIEVAN
+1008 YQAAGMKKEALDVAS
-1023 RGLEAVPSFEEG
+1023 RGLQAVPSFEEG
-1035 GRARL
+1035 GLARL
-1040 MMAIRQAETLSDE
+1040 HMAVRQIEVMSEE
-1053 PLKVEEPAPAADSAA
+1053 PLKVEEPAPAEPAADSAA
-1068 PADSAASAVV
+1068 ESAVV
-1078 AAAN
+1078 AAN

>member
-1 MKHIFAGITCL
+1 MLKEKWMKHIFAGIAAL
-12 VALVVYAMTMA
+12 VALVVYVLTMA

-50 FFVFFARAV
+50 FFVFLARAV
-59 IVLLPFVEEIAK
+59 IVLLPFVGEIAK

-106 QKISDKVRYIVL
+106 EKITGKVRTAVL
-118 GTAALVA
+118 GSAALVA

-144 YGIAMFILMLVSYLG
+144 YGIAMLILMLVSYLG
-159 LVWYNKRDDE
+159 LVWYNKRNEEYSD
-169 DSANRILIFICY
+169 RILIFICY

-198 AVFVLLLVA
+198 AVFALLLVA
-207 QPKKIVERIPVWITG
+207 EPKKIVERIPIWITG

-228 IYMVSNFIEISIWCV
+228 IYMVSAFIEISFVCLIALSILC
-243 VVLFATIISSKKFGA
+243 LAKPFKSKG
-258 TKCCKFVVWA
+258 VQ
-268 VICFGLVYLVLNI
+268 
-281 LDIGSSKRFI
+281 
-291 KYVGILIGGGLC
+291 
-303 KLVSKDVNDPAKDA
+303 
-317 AYMRSLRLSL
+317 RSMRLSL

-350 PTIDENNP
+350 PIIDENDP
-358 EINIRDDQGNLQ
+358 EINIRDEQGNLQ

-376 AENWDAFNAFI
+376 DENWVAFNNFI

-401 FYRRARTAHQ
+401 FYRRARVSHQ

-430 YKVGE
+430 YKVGD
-435 VNYANGVYTF
+435 VNYANGIYTF
-445 DSADNQPVE
+445 DAADNQPVE
-454 RFGFKFPTQM
+454 RFGIKFPTQM
-464 SFMGDAVLPQLLIF
+464 SFMGDATLPQFLMF
-478 LIFNGLIVM
+478 LIFNGLLIM
-487 VCVFIWRRNKKL
+487 VCVFVWKRNRNM
-499 GVFTSIL
+499 GVFVSVL

-517 INFADGA
+517 INFADGT
-524 RMEQRDHDY
+524 RMEQRERDY
-533 WVSVMT
+533 WVSVMS
-539 RNVQDLNSRGAG
+539 RNVQDLNSRGMG
-551 INALPDPN
+551 ITALPDPN
-559 ELIDMR
+559 DLIDMR
-565 QNIEHTKI
+565 QNIEHAKI
-573 RIEMLKGRENTQG
+573 RMETLKARGANDAQLATLQRE
-586 RIAEL
+586 IDD
-591 QKQLETYTNS
+591 YSNS
-601 SVWQNWTKIEQ
+601 AVWQNWQKIEN
-612 GFAQVGSRAPFPESV
+612 GFAQVGARAPFPDAV

-643 FMSLIF
+643 FMSMIY
-649 GIGAGILVFLCA
+649 GIGAGILVFLVA
-661 TGTMPTL
+661 TSSF
-668 AAPLA
+668 AAFANPVA
-673 AALVLVSFVIPCA
+673 AALVAVSFLVPCI

-757 MLENEPILKL
+757 MLDNEPILKL
-767 SYTKETIDSDMVLD
+767 SYDKAAIDRDMVLD
-781 NSSANNPNHQTSTWV
+781 NSSASNPNHQVSTWV
-796 KKAQRLMP
+796 KNAQRLMP
-804 QLKSRIDAMEG
+804 QLKNRIDAMEG
-815 QQLSAADSVKL
+815 QQLSAADSAKL
-826 LQFKVHY
+826 MQFKVHY

-838 FTEWAARTRS
+838 FTEWANRTRS
-848 SMMLT
+848 GMMLT
-853 QHKLVVDLALQNMD
+853 QHKLVIDLALQNMD
-867 RPIEIST
+867 KPIEIST

-883 LEKYMVQEGMVYNL
+883 LEKYMVQEGMVYNF

-903 PKRNAFDAA
+903 PKRNAFDAT
-912 YTANLIDNVYKYRGL
+912 YTANLIDSVFKFRGL

-934 NDETIR
+934 NSETER
-940 LLSSYISLY
+940 LLSGYVSLY
-949 LQISFDARDKIEK
+949 LQISFDTRDKISN
-962 LRNSHPFTADKK
+962 LRNSHPFTAEKK

-979 LATASAKYLEMGIKQ
+979 LAASASKYLELGMKQ
-994 FPDEWRNYWAAAFV
+994 FPSEWRNYWAAAFV
-1008 YQAAGMKQQAIEVAN
+1008 YEAAGQKAKAQEVLN
-1023 RGLEAVPSFEEG
+1023 RGLENVPAYEEG

-1040 MMAIRQAETLSDE
+1040 LMSGRQIEMMSDE
-1053 PLKVEEPAPAADSAA
+1053 PLKVEAPAEPATDSAEK
-1068 PADSAASAVV
+1068 DSAKEPAVV
-1078 AAAN
+1078 AAAE

>member
-1 MKHIFAGITCL
+1 MLKEKWMKHIFAGIAAL
-12 VALVVYAMTMA
+12 VALVVYVLTMA

-50 FFVFFARAV
+50 FFVFLARAV
-59 IVLLPFVEEIAK
+59 IVLLPFVGEIAK

-106 QKISDKVRYIVL
+106 EKITGKVRTAVL
-118 GTAALVA
+118 GSAALVA

-144 YGIAMFILMLVSYLG
+144 YGIAMLILMLVSYLG
-159 LVWYNKRDDE
+159 LVWYNKRNEEYSD
-169 DSANRILIFICY
+169 RILIFICY

-198 AVFVLLLVA
+198 AVFALLLVA
-207 QPKKIVERIPVWITG
+207 EPKKIVERIPIWITG

-228 IYMVSNFIEISIWCV
+228 IYMVSAFIEISFVCLIALSILC
-243 VVLFATIISSKKFGA
+243 LAKPFKSKG
-258 TKCCKFVVWA
+258 VQ
-268 VICFGLVYLVLNI
+268 
-281 LDIGSSKRFI
+281 
-291 KYVGILIGGGLC
+291 
-303 KLVSKDVNDPAKDA
+303 
-317 AYMRSLRLSL
+317 RSMRLSL

-350 PTIDENNP
+350 PIIDENDP
-358 EINIRDDQGNLQ
+358 EINIRDEQGNLQ

-376 AENWDAFNAFI
+376 DENWVAFNNFI

-401 FYRRARTAHQ
+401 FYRRARVSHQ

-430 YKVGE
+430 YKVGD
-435 VNYANGVYTF
+435 VNYANGIYTF
-445 DSADNQPVE
+445 DAADNQPVE
-454 RFGFKFPTQM
+454 RFGIKFPTQM
-464 SFMGDAVLPQLLIF
+464 SFMGDATLPQFLMF
-478 LIFNGLIVM
+478 LIFNGLLIM
-487 VCVFIWRRNKKL
+487 VCVFVWKRNRNM
-499 GVFTSIL
+499 GVFVSVL

-517 INFADGA
+517 INFADGT
-524 RMEQRDHDY
+524 RMEQRERDY
-533 WVSVMT
+533 WVSVMS
-539 RNVQDLNSRGAG
+539 RNVQDLNSRGMG
-551 INALPDPN
+551 ITALPDPN
-559 ELIDMR
+559 DLIDMR
-565 QNIEHTKI
+565 QNIEHAKI
-573 RIEMLKGRENTQG
+573 RMETLKARGANDAQLATLQRE
-586 RIAEL
+586 IDD
-591 QKQLETYTNS
+591 YSNS
-601 SVWQNWTKIEQ
+601 AVWQNWQKIEN
-612 GFAQVGSRAPFPESV
+612 GFAQVGARAPFPDAV

-643 FMSLIF
+643 FMSMIY
-649 GIGAGILVFLCA
+649 GIGAGILVFLVA
-661 TGTMPTL
+661 TSSL
-668 AAPLA
+668 AAFANPVA
-673 AALVLVSFVIPCA
+673 AALVAVSFLVPCI

-757 MLENEPILKL
+757 MLDNEPILKL
-767 SYTKETIDSDMVLD
+767 SYDKAAIDRDMVLD
-781 NSSANNPNHQTSTWV
+781 NSSASNPNHQVSTWV
-796 KKAQRLMP
+796 KNAQRLMP
-804 QLKSRIDAMEG
+804 QLKNRIDAMEG
-815 QQLSAADSVKL
+815 QQLSAADSAKL
-826 LQFKVHY
+826 MQFKVHY

-838 FTEWAARTRS
+838 FTEWANRTRS
-848 SMMLT
+848 GMMLT
-853 QHKLVVDLALQNMD
+853 QHKLVIDLALQNMD
-867 RPIEIST
+867 KPIEIST

-883 LEKYMVQEGMVYNL
+883 LEKYMVQEGMVYNF

-912 YTANLIDNVYKYRGL
+912 YTANLIDSVFKFRGL

-934 NDETIR
+934 NSETER
-940 LLSSYISLY
+940 LLSGYVSLY
-949 LQISFDARDKIEK
+949 LQISFDTRDKISN
-962 LRNSHPFTADKK
+962 LRNSHPFTAEKK

-979 LATASAKYLEMGIKQ
+979 LAASASKYLELGMKQ
-994 FPDEWRNYWAAAFV
+994 FPSEWRNYWAAAFV
-1008 YQAAGMKQQAIEVAN
+1008 YEAAGQKAKAQEVLN
-1023 RGLEAVPSFEEG
+1023 RGLENVPAYEEG

-1040 MMAIRQAETLSDE
+1040 LMSGRQIEMMSDE
-1053 PLKVEEPAPAADSAA
+1053 PLKVEAPAEPATDSAEK
-1068 PADSAASAVV
+1068 DSAKEPAVV
-1078 AAAN
+1078 AAAE

>member
-1 MKHIFAGITCL
+1 MKHIFAGIASL
-12 VALVVYAMTMA
+12 VALIVYAMTMA

-106 QKISDKVRYIVL
+106 EKISYKVRTIVL

-144 YGIAMFILMLVSYLG
+144 YGVAMFILMLISYMG
-159 LVWYNKRDDE
+159 LLWFNKKDE
-169 DSANRILIFICY
+169 PSSDKILIFICY

-207 QPKKIVERIPVWITG
+207 EPKKIVERIPIWITG

-228 IYMVSNFIEISIWCV
+228 IYMVSAFIEISLVCL
-243 VVLFATIISSKKFGA
+243 VVLA
-258 TKCCKFVVWA
+258 
-268 VICFGLVYLVLNI
+268 I
-281 LDIGSSKRFI
+281 LTAI
-291 KYVGILIGGGLC
+291 KPFTPN
-303 KLVSKDVNDPAKDA
+303 VNKAI
-317 AYMRSLRLSL
+317 RLSL
-327 AFAFFALI
+327 AFAFFALV

-350 PTIDENNP
+350 PVIDENDP

-376 AENWDAFNAFI
+376 SENWESFNNFV
-387 ERKQYGSESMISRA
+387 ERKQYGSESMLSRA
-401 FYRRARTAHQ
+401 FYRRSQLAHQ
-411 FLSFPHMGYGG
+411 VLSFPSMSYGG

-430 YKVGE
+430 YKVGG

-445 DSADNQPVE
+445 DASENEPLE
-454 RFGFKFPTQM
+454 RFGIKFPTQM
-464 SFMGDAVLPQLLIF
+464 SFMGDQVLPQLLIF
-478 LIFNGLIVM
+478 ILFNGLIVM
-487 VCVFIWRRNKKL
+487 VCAFVWKRNRNL
-499 GVFTSIL
+499 GIYMSVL

-517 INFADGA
+517 INFADGT
-524 RMEQRDHDY
+524 RMEQREHDY
-533 WVSVMT
+533 WVSIMT
-539 RNVQDLNSRGAG
+539 RNVQDLNSRGAA
-551 INALPDPN
+551 IPMVPDPN
-559 ELIDMR
+559 DLIDLR
-565 QNIEHTKI
+565 QDIERTKI
-573 RIEMLKGRENTQG
+573 RIEVLRQRNTPAPK
-586 RIAEL
+586 IAEL
-591 QKQLETYTNS
+591 EKKLSSLQNS
-601 SVWQNWTKIEQ
+601 TAWQAWQKIEN
-612 GFAQVGSRAPFPESV
+612 GFAQVGARAPFPDAV
-627 HLEVRE
+627 HMEVRE

-643 FMSLIF
+643 FMSLIL
-649 GIGAGILVFLCA
+649 GIGAGILVLTCA
-661 TGTMPTL
+661 TGAY
-668 AAPLA
+668 AAFASPVA
-673 AALVLVSFVIPCA
+673 AVLVLVSFLVPCI

-700 WDYAFNLLNSC
+700 WDYAYNLLNSC

-724 TFPLWFAQEVAGVR
+724 TFPLWFAQEVAGIR

-757 MLENEPILKL
+757 MLDNEPILKL
-767 SYTKETIDSDMVLD
+767 SYDKKTIDSDMVLD
-781 NSSANNPNHQTSTWV
+781 NSSASNPNHQVSTWV
-796 KKAQRLMP
+796 KNAERLMP
-804 QLKSRIDAMEG
+804 QLKARIDQMEG
-815 QQLSAADSVKL
+815 QELSAADSAKL

-838 FTEWAARTRS
+838 FVDWANRTRS

-853 QHKLVVDLALQNMD
+853 QHKLVIDLALQNMD
-867 RPIEIST
+867 KPIEIST

-883 LEKYMVQEGMVYNL
+883 LEKYMVQEGLVYNF
-897 VKGDLN
+897 VKGDLE

-912 YTANLIDNVYKYRGL
+912 YTASLIDSVYKFRGL
-927 GDGTAYI
+927 GDGTAFI
-934 NDETIR
+934 NSETER
-940 LLSSYISLY
+940 LLSSYVSLY
-949 LQISFDARDKIEK
+949 LQISFDVRDQISA
-962 LRNSHPFTADKK
+962 LRQEHPFTKEKK
-974 AQVDS
+974 ATVDS
-979 LATASAKYLEMGIKQ
+979 LALQATKYLELGIRQ
-994 FPDEWRNYWAAAFV
+994 FPKEWRCYWASAFV
-1008 YQAAGMKQQAIEVAN
+1008 FEAAGMKQEALNVLSKGIAAI
-1023 RGLEAVPSFEEG
+1023 PDYEEG
-1035 GRARL
+1035 GKARL
-1040 MMAIRQAETLSDE
+1040 AMSLQQISAMPDE
-1053 PLKVEEPAPAADSAA
+1053 PLQVEEPLPETDSTVETS
-1068 PADSAASAVV
+1068 DSTPTV
-1078 AAAN
+1078 AMAQ

>member
-1 MKHIFAGITCL
+1 MIKEKWMKHIFAGIASL
-12 VALVVYAMTMA
+12 VALIVYAMTMA

-106 QKISDKVRYIVL
+106 EKISFKVRTIVL
-118 GTAALVA
+118 ATAALVA

-144 YGIAMFILMLVSYLG
+144 YGVAMFILMLVSYLG
-159 LVWYNKRDDE
+159 LVWYNKKDE
-169 DSANRILIFICY
+169 PSSDKILIFICY

-207 QPKKIVERIPVWITG
+207 EPKKIVERIPIWMTG

-228 IYMVSNFIEISIWCV
+228 IYMVSAFIEISLVCL
-243 VVLFATIISSKKFGA
+243 VVLA
-258 TKCCKFVVWA
+258 
-268 VICFGLVYLVLNI
+268 I
-281 LDIGSSKRFI
+281 LTAI
-291 KYVGILIGGGLC
+291 KPFTPN
-303 KLVSKDVNDPAKDA
+303 VNKAI
-317 AYMRSLRLSL
+317 RLSL
-327 AFAFFALI
+327 AFAFFALV

-350 PTIDENNP
+350 PIIDENDP

-376 AENWDAFNAFI
+376 SENWESFNNFV
-387 ERKQYGSESMISRA
+387 ERKQYGSESMLSRA
-401 FYRRARTAHQ
+401 FYRRSQLAHQ
-411 FLSFPHMGYGG
+411 VLSFPSMSYGG

-430 YKVGE
+430 YKVGG

-445 DSADNQPVE
+445 DASENEPLE
-454 RFGFKFPTQM
+454 RFGIKFPTQM
-464 SFMGDAVLPQLLIF
+464 SFMGDQVLPQLLIF
-478 LIFNGLIVM
+478 ILFNGLIVM
-487 VCVFIWRRNKKL
+487 VCAFVWKRNRNL
-499 GVFTSIL
+499 GIYMSVL

-517 INFADGA
+517 INFADGT
-524 RMEQRDHDY
+524 RMEQREHDY
-533 WVSVMT
+533 WVSIMT
-539 RNVQDLNSRGAG
+539 RNVQDLNSRGAA
-551 INALPDPN
+551 IPMVPDPN
-559 ELIDMR
+559 DLIDLR
-565 QNIEHTKI
+565 QDIERTKI
-573 RIEMLKGRENTQG
+573 RIEVLRQRNTPAPK
-586 RIAEL
+586 IAEL
-591 QKQLETYTNS
+591 EKKLSSLQNS
-601 SVWQNWTKIEQ
+601 TAWQAWQKIEN
-612 GFAQVGSRAPFPESV
+612 GFAQVGARAPFPDAV
-627 HLEVRE
+627 HMEVRE

-643 FMSLIF
+643 FMSLIL
-649 GIGAGILVFLCA
+649 GIGAGILVLTCA
-661 TGTMPTL
+661 TGAY
-668 AAPLA
+668 AAFASPVA
-673 AALVLVSFVIPCA
+673 AVLVLVSFLVPCI

-700 WDYAFNLLNSC
+700 WDYAYNLLNSC

-724 TFPLWFAQEVAGVR
+724 TFPLWFAQEVAGIR

-757 MLENEPILKL
+757 MLDNEPVLKL
-767 SYTKETIDSDMVLD
+767 SYDKKTIDSDMVLD
-781 NSSANNPNHQTSTWV
+781 NSSASNPNHQVSTWV
-796 KKAQRLMP
+796 KNAERLMP
-804 QLKSRIDAMEG
+804 QLKARIDQMEG
-815 QQLSAADSVKL
+815 QELSAADSAKL

-838 FTEWAARTRS
+838 FVDWANRTRS

-853 QHKLVVDLALQNMD
+853 QHKLVIDLALQNMD
-867 RPIEIST
+867 KPIEIST

-883 LEKYMVQEGMVYNL
+883 LEKYMVQEGMVYNF
-897 VKGDLN
+897 VKGDLE

-912 YTANLIDNVYKYRGL
+912 YTASLIDSVYKFRGL
-927 GDGTAYI
+927 GDGTAFI
-934 NDETIR
+934 NSETER
-940 LLSSYISLY
+940 LLSSYVSLY
-949 LQISFDARDKIEK
+949 LQISFDVRDQISA
-962 LRNSHPFTADKK
+962 LRQEHPFTKEKK
-974 AQVDS
+974 ATVDS
-979 LATASAKYLEMGIKQ
+979 LALQATKYLELGIRQ
-994 FPDEWRNYWAAAFV
+994 FPKEWRCYWASAFV
-1008 YQAAGMKQQAIEVAN
+1008 FEAAGMKQEALNVLSKGIAAI
-1023 RGLEAVPSFEEG
+1023 PDYEEG
-1035 GRARL
+1035 GKARL
-1040 MMAIRQAETLSDE
+1040 AMSLQQISAMPDE
-1053 PLKVEEPAPAADSAA
+1053 PLQVEEPLPETDSTVETS
-1068 PADSAASAVV
+1068 DSTPTV
-1078 AAAN
+1078 AMAQ

>member
-1 MKHIFAGITCL
+1 MKHIFAGIAAL
-12 VALVVYAMTMA
+12 VALVVYVLTMA

-50 FFVFFARAV
+50 FFVFLARAV
-59 IVLLPFVEEIAK
+59 IVLLPFVGEIAK

-106 QKISDKVRYIVL
+106 EKITGKVRTAVL
-118 GTAALVA
+118 GSAALVA

-144 YGIAMFILMLVSYLG
+144 YGIAMLILMLVSYLG
-159 LVWYNKRDDE
+159 LVWYNKRNEEYSD
-169 DSANRILIFICY
+169 RILIFICY

-198 AVFVLLLVA
+198 AVFALLLVA
-207 QPKKIVERIPVWITG
+207 EPKKIVERIPIWITG

-228 IYMVSNFIEISIWCV
+228 IYMVSAFIEISFVCLIALSILC
-243 VVLFATIISSKKFGA
+243 LAKPFKSKG
-258 TKCCKFVVWA
+258 VQ
-268 VICFGLVYLVLNI
+268 
-281 LDIGSSKRFI
+281 
-291 KYVGILIGGGLC
+291 
-303 KLVSKDVNDPAKDA
+303 
-317 AYMRSLRLSL
+317 RSMRLSL

-350 PTIDENNP
+350 PIIDENDP
-358 EINIRDDQGNLQ
+358 EINIRDEQGNLQ

-376 AENWDAFNAFI
+376 DENWVAFNNFI

-401 FYRRARTAHQ
+401 FYRRARVSHQ

-430 YKVGE
+430 YKVGD
-435 VNYANGVYTF
+435 VNYANGIYTF
-445 DSADNQPVE
+445 DAADNQPVE
-454 RFGFKFPTQM
+454 RFGIKFPTQM
-464 SFMGDAVLPQLLIF
+464 SFMGDATLPQFLMF
-478 LIFNGLIVM
+478 LIFNGLLIM
-487 VCVFIWRRNKKL
+487 VCVFVWKRNRNM
-499 GVFTSIL
+499 GVFVSVL

-517 INFADGA
+517 INFADGT
-524 RMEQRDHDY
+524 RMEQRERDY
-533 WVSVMT
+533 WVSVMS
-539 RNVQDLNSRGAG
+539 RNVQDLNSRGMG
-551 INALPDPN
+551 ITALPDPN
-559 ELIDMR
+559 DLIDMR
-565 QNIEHTKI
+565 QNIEHAKI
-573 RIEMLKGRENTQG
+573 RMETLKARGANDAQLATLQRE
-586 RIAEL
+586 IDD
-591 QKQLETYTNS
+591 YSNS
-601 SVWQNWTKIEQ
+601 AVWQNWQKIEN
-612 GFAQVGSRAPFPESV
+612 GFAQVGARAPFPDAV

-643 FMSLIF
+643 FMSMIY
-649 GIGAGILVFLCA
+649 GIGAGILVFLVA
-661 TGTMPTL
+661 TSSF
-668 AAPLA
+668 AAFANPVA
-673 AALVLVSFVIPCA
+673 AALVAVSFLVPCI

-757 MLENEPILKL
+757 MLDNEPILKL
-767 SYTKETIDSDMVLD
+767 SYDKAAIDRDMVLD
-781 NSSANNPNHQTSTWV
+781 NSSASNPNHQVSTWV
-796 KKAQRLMP
+796 KNAQRLMP
-804 QLKSRIDAMEG
+804 QLKNRIDAMEG
-815 QQLSAADSVKL
+815 QQLSAADSAKL
-826 LQFKVHY
+826 MQFKVHY

-838 FTEWAARTRS
+838 FTEWANRTRS
-848 SMMLT
+848 GMMLT
-853 QHKLVVDLALQNMD
+853 QHKLVIDLALQNMD
-867 RPIEIST
+867 KPIEIST
-874 TVGTSNFMG
+874 TVGMSNFMG
-883 LEKYMVQEGMVYNL
+883 LEKYMVQEGMVYNF

-912 YTANLIDNVYKYRGL
+912 YTANLIDSVFKFRGL

-934 NDETIR
+934 NSETER
-940 LLSSYISLY
+940 LLSGYVSLY
-949 LQISFDARDKIEK
+949 LQISFDTRDKISN
-962 LRNSHPFTADKK
+962 LRNSHPFTAEKK

-979 LATASAKYLEMGIKQ
+979 LAASASKYLELGMKQ
-994 FPDEWRNYWAAAFV
+994 FPSEWRNYWAAAFV
-1008 YQAAGMKQQAIEVAN
+1008 YEAAGQKAKAQEVLN
-1023 RGLEAVPSFEEG
+1023 RGLENVPAYEEG

-1040 MMAIRQAETLSDE
+1040 LMSGRQIEMMSDE
-1053 PLKVEEPAPAADSAA
+1053 PLKVEAPAEPATDSAEK
-1068 PADSAASAVV
+1068 DSAKEPAVV
-1078 AAAN
+1078 AAAE